1 MTIVEQVDALLMSAA
16 ALPDGTSALFYAA
29 TLQTR
34 LMTEDDAVNAFKAAR
49 QDAMKLLPPPHGFRL
64 RLVTTDLDR

>member
-1 MTIVEQVDALLMSAA
+1 MKIVEQVEALLRSAA

-34 LMTEDDAVNAFKAAR
+34 MMTEAEAVKSFKAAR
-49 QDAMKLLPPPHGFRL
+49 QDAMKLLPPL
-64 RLVTTDLDR
+64 Q